1 MRQLKYTSEQLKVA
15 VQTSTSMRQTLAKLG
30 VSPYGG
36 NYDVLRVKL
45 RKLEVD
51 TSHFLGRAGKKGSCG
66 LSSGLQSP
74 P

>member
-1 MRQLKYTSEQLKVA
+1 MRQLKYTSEQLQVA

-30 VSPYGG
+30 VSPSGG
-36 NYDVLRVKL
+36 NRLANLRL
-45 RKLEVD
+45 LCPNGHALTPTYRS
-51 TSHFLGRAGKKGSCG
+51 TQRSRG

>member
-15 VQTSTSMRQTLAKLG
+15 VQTSTSMRQTLTKLG

-45 RKLEVD
+45 KKLEVD
-51 TSHFLGRAGKKGSCG
+51 TSHFLGRAWSRSCG